1 MSRYT
6 QLKTAPEQRPGPITK
21 PLPNHL
27 HAHAQY
33 SLKTRSPYSISINSK
48 TPLSALQFLYRD
60 VPASFVGLLARR
72 RNGRSHGPLGKDSTT
87 EFSYRNSFVA
97 TRSLLDPEP
106 RAWRF
111 EDVRVWGMEKER
123 AARCATVDACVGD
136 VGMSVNDDR
145 NLLRSRRRSVSL
157 VRTIGISRASS
168 ISCAVVRGG

>member
-1 MSRYT
+1 MLTHNILSKQDHHTVFQSTPKRRYRRCSFSIVT
-6 QLKTAPEQRPGPITK
+6 FQH
-21 PLPNHL
+21 PLWVCWR
-27 HAHAQY
+27 A
-33 SLKTRSPYSISINSK
+33 
-48 TPLSALQFLYRD
+48 
-60 VPASFVGLLARR
+60 
-72 RNGRSHGPLGKDSTT
+72 GRSHGPLGKDSTT